1 MNTFIAFLIAV
12 LVAGG
17 GGFAGGAL
25 YKKKQNVKEITEISE
40 TTKKLEFE
48 LIEANQKLDSLKSVP
63 AKIDTIRK
71 TITKV
76 ETKTDTL
83 IMTSTQI
90 LQNTEII
97 KSAVFRIEEK
107 IEEKN
112 AK

>member
-12 LVAGG
+12 AVAG

-25 YKKKQNVKEITEISE
+25 FQKKQQSKEITEINE

-63 AKIDTIRK
+63 AKIDTIRE

-83 IMTSTQI
+83 IMTSTAI
-90 LQNTEII
+90 LKNTEII

-107 IEEKN
+107 IDK
-112 AK
+112 